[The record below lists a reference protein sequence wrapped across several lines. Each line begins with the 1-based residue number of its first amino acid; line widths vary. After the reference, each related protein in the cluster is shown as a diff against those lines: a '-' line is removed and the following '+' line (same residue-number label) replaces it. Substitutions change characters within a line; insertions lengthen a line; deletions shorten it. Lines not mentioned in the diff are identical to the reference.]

1 MNFIV
6 TVMCNSNAYIKK
18 TCPRDT
24 DRLDLWGPSS
34 SRKEFFWLFISKP
47 LQMFCSV
54 WITISTSFPQR
65 NVNDTEKLCLI
76 KTIRNDQVLINYLR
90 FLMTFRTIKA
100 DNGKFMGFDILGG
113 LSRGRVGFRQK
124 RVIRQLAANIKT
136 WSENPQKGSPFNSD
150 KCSFFTVKKFT
161 NYHFVRIPMTG
172 AIPWNIL
179 I

>member
-1 MNFIV
+1 MQ
-6 TVMCNSNAYIKK
+6 IKK
-18 TCPRDT
+18 AFPRDT

-65 NVNDTEKLCLI
+65 NVNDKEKLCLI

-113 LSRGRVGFRQK
+113 LCVEGETGSDRREWSGQGLYRDV
-124 RVIRQLAANIKT
+124 KT
-136 WSENPQKGSPFNSD
+136 SSAKNWSLGWELNRAKYWPCN
-150 KCSFFTVKKFT
+150 
-161 NYHFVRIPMTG
+161 M
-172 AIPWNIL
+172 
-179 I
+179 

>member
-1 MNFIV
+1 
-6 TVMCNSNAYIKK
+6 
-18 TCPRDT
+18 
-24 DRLDLWGPSS
+24 
-34 SRKEFFWLFISKP
+34 
-47 LQMFCSV
+47 MFCSV

-113 LSRGRVGFRQK
+113 LSRGRVGIRQK

-150 KCSFFTVKKFT
+150 KWYIFTVKKIYKLSFCSDSHDGCSPVKYFNLGAKCRVVVWQLMT
-161 NYHFVRIPMTG
+161 VSPKCHFAKPVVAFNFPS
-172 AIPWNIL
+172 WWWCDL
-179 I
+179 KWH